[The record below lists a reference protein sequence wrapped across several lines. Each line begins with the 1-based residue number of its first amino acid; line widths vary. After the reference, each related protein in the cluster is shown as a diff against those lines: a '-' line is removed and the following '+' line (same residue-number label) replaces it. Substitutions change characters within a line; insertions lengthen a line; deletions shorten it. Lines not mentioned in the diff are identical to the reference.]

1 MFKLQGSKPAH
12 LKVQTSMFKLQSQSP
27 YILLACAPNA
37 YFAFIKHGKAEKTT
51 MKSLINQKKQLN
63 L

>member
-1 MFKLQGSKPAH
+1 MFKVQGLPI
-12 LKVQTSMFKLQSQSP
+12 LKVKLQCSNFKAKVP

-37 YFAFIKHGKAEKTT
+37 YFAFIKYEKAEKTT

>member
-1 MFKLQGSKPAH
+1 
-12 LKVQTSMFKLQSQSP
+12 MFKLQSQSP

-37 YFAFIKHGKAEKTT
+37 YFTFTKHEKAEKTT